1 MSVAKR
7 ELKTVDELREWIER
21 HVGGAGVPDED
32 GTPPYVIVRQ
42 PPTCGAADWNVV
54 AAEPKEGVR
63 VHWSAARAHAIRT
76 ARLMFDV
83 R

>member
-21 HVGGAGVPDED
+21 HAGAAGVPEEQ
-32 GTPPYVIVRQ
+32 GAPPYVIVRR
-42 PPTCGAADWNVV
+42 PPTTGAADWAVV
-54 AAEPKEGVR
+54 ADGSQTGVAHR
-63 VHWSAARAHAIRT
+63 WSTAREHAIRT
-76 ARLMFDV
+76 ARLLFDV